1 MDIKLNGSYN
11 YTHKSKTVNDET
23 QICDKVNA
31 FISFKSNSENK
42 NFICATTSTG
52 YEPAV
57 EKLPVCGG
65 SSEDLES
72 AQCPSSGWQ
81 HLIPACP

>member
-1 MDIKLNGSYN
+1 MTKREYVI
-11 YTHKSKTVNDET
+11 
-23 QICDKVNA
+23 KVNA

-42 NFICATTSTG
+42 IFICATTFTG

-57 EKLPVCGG
+57 EKLPVCRG